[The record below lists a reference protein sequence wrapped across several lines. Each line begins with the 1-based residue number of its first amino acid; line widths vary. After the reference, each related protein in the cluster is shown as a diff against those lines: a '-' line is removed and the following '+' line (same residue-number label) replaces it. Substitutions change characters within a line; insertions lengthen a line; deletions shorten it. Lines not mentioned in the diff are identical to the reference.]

1 MFQHAENIDVPKL
14 ELKTKNVNGSRFY
27 NVNGM
32 LYPSVTSV
40 LSMLSRDSI
49 KKWRN
54 RVGHA
59 KADAISRK
67 ASTRGTHVHTIC
79 EKYINNEG
87 DYLDNCLPD
96 RISMF
101 KSIQPILDKHIDN
114 VHGQELA
121 LYSDWLNVAGR
132 VDCIAEWDG
141 ELAVIDFKTSNK
153 TKKKEWIANYF
164 MQCSAYAR
172 MYYEHTGMIIK
183 KVVVVIAVD
192 QDHPQVFEE
201 KVANWIVPFKELT
214 LAYRKENGL

>member
-1 MFQHAENIDVPKL
+1 MFQHAEHIEDTKL
-14 ELKTKNVNGSRFY
+14 ELKTKNVNGSRVY
-27 NVNGM
+27 NVNGV

-153 TKKKEWIANYF
+153 IKKKEWITNYF

-172 MYYEHTGMIIK
+172 MYYEHTGIIIK